1 MGVEIGFGN
10 GEFLAALARERPHWN
25 LVGFEVAL
33 TCLKKAG
40 TRLAQAGV
48 ENVRLARL
56 DGKFALRELFGDDSV
71 AEVYL
76 NFPCPWPKARHAHR
90 RLVDPEFGDIL
101 AGVLAPGGRFRLT
114 TDVDWYAEAA
124 AEVLEGSGCFSLKGP
139 SLLEEWGPR
148 TRYERK
154 WRREGRR
161 IFHLEAEKVAGRK
174 LVRIAE
180 GEMPHVKLT
189 GEVKREAV
197 EGLVGLKESWPGGAF
212 VVKAVYWSPE
222 GEEALVRA
230 FSTDQGF
237 QQHYFLVV
245 TRGRDGWVVKL
256 DGATVPFR
264 TPAVKRS
271 VARLAAVL
279 ERGER

>member
-1 MGVEIGFGN
+1 MSAKRVLFVVLVVSAVMLAVGIGPRVTGSAQASPPAQEPDPKGVTIPYPGRLSDQAGQPVPDGAYDFTFTIYDIPTGGEPLWSETQEGVEVKEGAFVTPLG
-10 GEFLAALARERPHWN
+10 
-25 LVGFEVAL
+25 
-33 TCLKKAG
+33 
-40 TRLAQAGV
+40 
-48 ENVRLARL
+48 
-56 DGKFALRELFGDDSV
+56 SV
-71 AEVYL
+71 
-76 NFPCPWPKARHAHR
+76 NPIP
-90 RLVDPEFGDIL
+90 
-101 AGVLAPGGRFRLT
+101 
-114 TDVDWYAEAA
+114 